1 MKLLIIRHGQ
11 SSNNLLHATTGSFD
25 GRSADPELTELGIA
39 QCRALADAMVCGVQ
53 PAPQILYSSLMAR
66 AVQTAAVLADALDM
80 TILGHAELYECGG
93 PYQGSPADPRPY
105 PGATASQLQAMS
117 ARLQLPAEASDAGW
131 YFGDG
136 EDDQARALRGA
147 RVIAQLRKAH
157 FGSDVLVGV
166 VCHEWISQ
174 YLIRAAL
181 DFHAKGG
188 IAEPWLRLHNTATT
202 LIDFEQ
208 PVPETEAFHGGSD
221 LERVLVWHNNSVHL
235 GGALIT

>member
-25 GRSADPELTELGIA
+25 GRSADPELTELGLA
-39 QCRALADAMVCGVQ
+39 QCHALADAMVGGVQ
-53 PAPQILYSSLMAR
+53 PAPDVLYSSLMAR
-66 AVQTAAVLADALDM
+66 AVQTAAVLADALDLPV
-80 TILGHAELYECGG
+80 IGHAELYECGG
-93 PYQGSPADPRPY
+93 PYHGSPADPQHY
-105 PGATASQLQAMS
+105 PGATATQLRGMS
-117 ARLQLPAEASDAGW
+117 ARLRLPAGAGDEGW
-131 YFGDG
+131 YFGNG
-136 EDDQARALRGA
+136 EDDQARADRGA
-147 RVIAQLRKAH
+147 RVIEQLRQAH
-157 FGSDVLVGV
+157 FGTDVLVGV

-181 DFHAKGG
+181 DFHAEGG

-221 LERVLVWHNNSVHL
+221 LERVLVWHNSSVHL
-235 GGALIT
+235 TGDLLS